1 MINIKEIWNMTLKC
15 IEDKIPQKI
24 YENYFD
30 DVKLLSLDKNIA
42 TVVVPNE
49 LSKTL
54 LEGQYKQNLQDSLLE
69 VTETLYDLKFILSS
83 ELEENTFSTSSENL

>member
-42 TVVVPNE
+42 TVVVPVSYTH
-49 LSKTL
+49 LTL
-54 LEGQYKQNLQDSLLE
+54 P
-69 VTETLYDLKFILSS
+69 TIA
-83 ELEENTFSTSSENL
+83 

>member
-30 DVKLLSLDKNIA
+30 DVKLLSLDKNICGA
-42 TVVVPNE
+42 
-49 LSKTL
+49 
-54 LEGQYKQNLQDSLLE
+54 
-69 VTETLYDLKFILSS
+69 
-83 ELEENTFSTSSENL
+83 